1 MRYKDKKRSIE
12 LLLVIGQALESLK
25 ASFNQMVLGE
35 IHNSLK
41 LILGVLEQEKYLPR
55 ATMGFIQELI
65 ELLRDDSASDLIT
78 NGAAE
83 VLYGKVLTSFDQE
96 VEGRIKVAFFPYKAS
111 MWDSLESIYFAAAKD
126 PMCDVS
132 VVPIPYYTLTESGAE
147 SHYEGGLFP
156 SNVPITHYSTYDLKA
171 ERPDIIYVH
180 NIYDQ
185 FNVITRVHEEYFTT
199 NLKKY
204 TDLLVYVPYCLVSF
218 RRPKLE
224 DASTRILFCLPSFGN
239 VDKVVVQGKYYRDM
253 AVKLGI
259 PREKILALGSP
270 KIDRLVAAYNGGFSL
285 PRHWEDKIKGKTVL
299 LFDTHMLFFSSGNA
313 FEKLEMIVKILNTP
327 NFVDNSVLI
336 WRPHPLL
343 LSTLKRVSPLLA
355 DYYTDLVERMGKK
368 EYSNVIF
375 DDSPDFLPA
384 LVAADV
390 YIGKSSS
397 LLNAFL
403 LKGKPI
409 VLISGFRPESLVK
422 NGMFHSL
429 VEPSSSWISVLR
441 DAAEKSKTKDHQKVM
456 LAQDAWYNV
465 DGTSGDKIYRSTR
478 NLILHTQN

>member
-185 FNVITRVHEEYFTT
+185 FNVITRVHEEYFR
-199 NLKKY
+199 
-204 TDLLVYVPYCLVSF
+204 S
-218 RRPKLE
+218 
-224 DASTRILFCLPSFGN
+224 
-239 VDKVVVQGKYYRDM
+239 
-253 AVKLGI
+253 
-259 PREKILALGSP
+259 
-270 KIDRLVAAYNGGFSL
+270 
-285 PRHWEDKIKGKTVL
+285 
-299 LFDTHMLFFSSGNA
+299 
-313 FEKLEMIVKILNTP
+313 
-327 NFVDNSVLI
+327 
-336 WRPHPLL
+336 
-343 LSTLKRVSPLLA
+343 
-355 DYYTDLVERMGKK
+355 
-368 EYSNVIF
+368 
-375 DDSPDFLPA
+375 SPD
-384 LVAADV
+384 
-390 YIGKSSS
+390 
-397 LLNAFL
+397 
-403 LKGKPI
+403 
-409 VLISGFRPESLVK
+409 
-422 NGMFHSL
+422 
-429 VEPSSSWISVLR
+429 
-441 DAAEKSKTKDHQKVM
+441 
-456 LAQDAWYNV
+456 
-465 DGTSGDKIYRSTR
+465 
-478 NLILHTQN
+478 